1 MLPIPNLQKYSS
13 SLSTMD
19 ISCYYFL
26 KWLLLYV
33 TLKKQTEFFELT
45 QIIFSFYIALSQI
58 VWDLVHAL

>member
-1 MLPIPNLQKYSS
+1 
-13 SLSTMD
+13 MD

-58 VWDLVHAL
+58 FWDLVHAL